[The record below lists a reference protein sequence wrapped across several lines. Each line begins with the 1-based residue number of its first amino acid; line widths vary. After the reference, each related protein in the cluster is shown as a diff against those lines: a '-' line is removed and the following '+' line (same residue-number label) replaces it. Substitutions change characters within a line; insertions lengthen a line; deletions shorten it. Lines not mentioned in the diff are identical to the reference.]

1 MTHVTCRLTA
11 KNRDQ
16 LRNPT
21 LGNRVWATFT
31 FFPVAADRAPA
42 VSIDICG
49 TRPCSAANQPHAAT
63 ALDRRDRQADERTD
77 THICF
82 LLFRFSVF
90 HFLVVGSVRYIKL
103 TRVGFRAHVKIASR
117 IVSYRYRLRRVP
129 CVRQRQAQNVRK

>member
-11 KNRDQ
+11 ENRDQ
-16 LRNPT
+16 LRIRSVIEYGLP
-21 LGNRVWATFT
+21 LP

-63 ALDRRDRQADERTD
+63 ALDRRDRQTDERTD

-82 LLFRFSVF
+82 LLFSFSLF

-117 IVSYRYRLRRVP
+117 IVSYRYILRRVP
-129 CVRQRQAQNVRK
+129 CVRQRKAQNVRK